1 MGAAFD
7 FFIDIFSEAIQM
19 IDDVKLEI
27 WNFNVS
33 LMDIFVA
40 IIITGLVITV
50 FWKGA
55 RT

>member
-1 MGAAFD
+1 MGSAFD
-7 FFIDIFSEAIQM
+7 FFIDKFSDAIQM
-19 IDDVKLEI
+19 LDDVKLEI
-27 WNFNVS
+27 WSFNVS

-40 IIITGLVITV
+40 ILITGLVITV